1 MRSNVS
7 VIMNPLAPSTPV
19 KVANTGISTSAT
31 MLTANDQDRASRMTI
46 APART
51 TGTEQASV
59 QPAISHKSVGTR

>member
-1 MRSNVS
+1 
-7 VIMNPLAPSTPV
+7 
-19 KVANTGISTSAT
+19 
-31 MLTANDQDRASRMTI
+31 MTI